1 MTLQAKEH
9 KRSAIREAAT
19 KLFAENGY
27 EITTTRDICK
37 AAKISNAALY
47 YYFDSKEEILYQ
59 ILDETM
65 RTGLERIEEIEK
77 TEKPLKEKLSDVL
90 KMHTAR
96 AVNYNKMKL
105 LVHDQ
110 KSLLLE
116 HKEALV
122 GKQRIYV
129 QKIVDLLDE
138 LKAQGEL
145 ADLDTKVCA
154 FAFFGMVSWAYRWFD
169 PKGKMP
175 PEELSSIFSRIF
187 TKGIYKEK
195 TRES

>member
-1 MTLQAKEH
+1 MVSQAKEH

-19 KLFAENGY
+19 KLFAEKGY
-27 EITTTRDICK
+27 EITTTRDICR

-47 YYFDSKEEILYQ
+47 YYFDSKEDILYQ

-65 RTGLERIEEIEK
+65 RTGLERIVEIEK
-77 TEKPLKEKLSDVL
+77 TEKPLKEKLSDIL
-90 KMHTAR
+90 KMHAAR
-96 AVNYNKMKL
+96 AVDYHKMKL

-110 KSLLLE
+110 KSLLPE

-129 QKIVDLLDE
+129 QKIIDLLDD

-145 ADLDTKVCA
+145 ADLDTKVCS

-169 PKGKMP
+169 PRGRIS
-175 PEELSSIFSRIF
+175 PEELSTIFNRIF
-187 TKGIYKEK
+187 TKGIF
-195 TRES
+195 RNS